1 MGSAV
6 GTTFFRK
13 FPKKTKTSIYVSHG
27 KNDDTIPYL
36 ESKKTLEILKEKGI
50 QYDYNSFN
58 QGHGVN
64 QENLNSFLNWLKN
77 KY

>member
-1 MGSAV
+1 M
-6 GTTFFRK
+6 
-13 FPKKTKTSIYVSHG
+13 
-27 KNDDTIPYL
+27 
-36 ESKKTLEILKEKGI
+36 SKKTLEILDKKGI
-50 QYDYNSFN
+50 QYDFNLFN